1 MRIRKEKMEEAVRMR
16 ERGKSM
22 EQIASHCFVHVS
34 TMRRYLRNYET
45 YGDSLWTMYPTDE
58 TNNASS

>member
-1 MRIRKEKMEEAVRMR
+1 MEEAVRMR